1 MAKLNS
7 SQILM
12 VFLAAGVVAVAC
24 IFAYTLIPGLT
35 GDKPSDDIIKV
46 TSDAELKNFL
56 EKYQISYEYSS
67 VDYFIE
73 TVFGNGA
80 DKFSEEQVVY
90 SSGAVRQSDSVPP
103 SPVPASASDYSE
115 TNIQVKGVLEADF
128 VKNDGKYIY
137 IVRDDTLLIVD
148 SYPPESASVVYEGKV
163 NGQSCSSLFL
173 NRDLLIVFTTDYKE
187 SWIKPEESSAPVP
200 VTSQITLA
208 TVYDIS
214 DRKNP
219 VIKRE
224 LELPGIYQDARMID
238 DYVYAVSRNS
248 VSGYNE
254 IIMPVVKE
262 DNLIVAEPAIW
273 CPPVYDYSYVMYTVT
288 SFNVNN
294 NKDTKSE
301 AFLTG
306 WDNTLYV
313 SAENIYMA
321 YERYLP
327 QTRSPVSA
335 GEINSVSSDDE
346 RQNTVIH
353 RFSINKGDIKYRATG
368 TVPGSLL
375 NQWSLDEYD
384 GYLRVATT
392 VSGYTRTESYMYN
405 NVYVLDSSL
414 DITGRLEH
422 IAPDERI
429 YSARFMGDLL
439 YLVTFKQI
447 DPFFVIDL
455 SNPKQ
460 PGILGELK
468 IPGYS
473 DYLHPYDENHII
485 GIGKSTEENQWG
497 GVSAAGL
504 KIALFDVADLNN
516 PVLVDEVLIGE
527 SGTDSEILQ
536 DHKAFLFDY
545 EKNIMVIPV
554 YEVTKLPVENSRYEN
569 SYSRGTWNGA
579 YVFGINPDS
588 GFTLKGKVEQEKT
601 EENYWNSYHSVKRS
615 IFMDDYLYTISD
627 NRIVMSDL
635 KDLSTRLNSI
645 DLPEIEYYYPYY
657 KYGV

>member
-1 MAKLNS
+1 MEKQKS
-7 SQILM
+7 SQILTA
-12 VFLAAGVVAVAC
+12 FLAAGIVVVAG

-35 GDKPSDDIIKV
+35 GDKPSDDIIRV
-46 TSDAELKNFL
+46 TSDAELKSFL

-67 VDYFIE
+67 ADIFR
-73 TVFGNGA
+73 TAAFGNSA
-80 DKFSEEQVVY
+80 DKTSEVMAMD
-90 SSGAVRQSDSVPP
+90 SSGAGRDLGTESPAPMPDFSP
-103 SPVPASASDYSE
+103 SSKDAASSSAAASDYSE

-137 IVRDDTLLIVD
+137 IIRGQELLIVD
-148 SYPPESASVVYEGKV
+148 SYPPESASVVYEGKIK
-163 NGQSCSSLFL
+163 GQSCGSLFL
-173 NRDLLIVFTTDYKE
+173 NEDHLIVFTTDYKE
-187 SWIKPEESSAPVP
+187 SWIKPKGSIAPVP
-200 VTSQITLA
+200 VTNQITLA
-208 TVYDIS
+208 TVYDVS

-219 VIKRE
+219 LVIRE
-224 LELPGIYQDARMID
+224 LELPGIYQDARMIG

-248 VSGYNE
+248 VSANDF
-254 IIMPVVKE
+254 IMPVVKQ
-262 DNLIVAEPAIW
+262 DNVIVAEPAVW
-273 CPPVYDYSYVMYTVT
+273 CPPVYDYSYVLYTVT

-294 NKDTKSE
+294 EKDTKSE

-313 SAENIYMA
+313 SAKNIYMA

-327 QTRSPVSA
+327 QTRSQAYAVEETS
-335 GEINSVSSDDE
+335 GFSDNE

-353 RFSINKGDIKYRATG
+353 RFSINNGEIKYRATG

-375 NQWSLDEYD
+375 NQWSLDEYED
-384 GYLRVATT
+384 YLRVATT
-392 VSGYTRTESYMYN
+392 VSGYTLTDSYMYN

-414 DITGRLEH
+414 DIAGRLEH

-429 YSARFMGDLL
+429 YSARFTGDLL
-439 YLVTFKQI
+439 YLVTFKQV

-460 PGILGELK
+460 PGILGMLK

-473 DYLHPYDENHII
+473 DYLHPYDEKHII

-497 GVSAAGL
+497 GVSIEGL
-504 KIALFDVADLNN
+504 KIALFDVSDLNN

-527 SGTDSEILQ
+527 SGTDSEVLH
-536 DHKAFLFDY
+536 DHRAFLFDY

-554 YEVTKLPVENSRYEN
+554 YEVTKLPVENSRYED

-579 YVFGINPDS
+579 YVLGINPDF
-588 GFTLKGKVEQEKT
+588 GFSLKGKVEHEKSD
-601 EENYWNSYHSVKRS
+601 ERYWYSSTPVKRS
-615 IFMDDYLYTISD
+615 IFMDDYLYTISES
-627 NRIVMSDL
+627 RIIMSDL
-635 KDLSTRLNSI
+635 TDLS
-645 DLPEIEYYYPYY
+645 DGAAE
-657 KYGV
+657 